1 MFGKNK
7 VLKVEHGDGQS
18 LDIVGIFHTIQGEG
32 PLAGQPAIFIRL
44 YGCNLRCHFCDTDF
58 ESNAGRVPLNEIMQ
72 VIEDILTEF
81 PKTSNV
87 VITGGEPMRQN
98 ILPLCRAILMRGL
111 YTQIETAG
119 TSWIEGIQHSALIVC
134 SPKTPRVHDQINF
147 HCTFW
152 KYIVKHGEIH
162 EGDGLPNMSTQNLG
176 TKQRIA
182 RPPATVP
189 KHQIFIQACDEY
201 DVEKNKLNLQTATG
215 VALRYGY
222 TVSIQQHKILG
233 VA

>member
-7 VLKVEHGDGQS
+7 VLKIEHGDGQT

-32 PLAGQPAIFIRL
+32 PLAGQPSIFIRL

-58 ESNAGRVPLNEIMQ
+58 ESNKKTMQLADIMNE
-72 VIEDILTEF
+72 VELILAEF
-81 PKTSNV
+81 PRTNNV

-98 ILPLCRAILMRGL
+98 ILPLCRRLMLRGL
-111 YTQIETAG
+111 YNQIETAG
-119 TSWIEGIQHSALIVC
+119 TTWIEGIQHSALIVC
-134 SPKTPRVHDQINF
+134 SPKTARVHDQINF

-152 KYIVKHGEIH
+152 KYIVKDGETH
-162 EGDGLPNMSTQNLG
+162 EADGLPNMSTQ
-176 TKQRIA
+176 TTAKQRIA
-182 RPPATVP
+182 RPPASVP
-189 KHQIFIQACDEY
+189 RHQIFVQACDEY
-201 DVEKNKLNLQTATG
+201 DEGWNQNNMKAATAI
-215 VALRYGY
+215 ALKHGY